1 VRSILITAVALAF
14 SLALPAAAA
23 DEPEGWAYE
32 VANELMSPF
41 CPGRTLADCPSSYA
55 ESLRMWIIVQEAAG
69 RSRADVENELFE
81 RYGDIMRPAPR
92 AQGLGLAAYVVP
104 SAIILLGAGV
114 VVAVLRYHA
123 RKPDAP
129 SATPA
134 VARDPELERII
145 DEELAG

>member
-1 VRSILITAVALAF
+1 VRRILVTAAALALL
-14 SLALPAAAA
+14 LALPAAAA

-41 CPGRTLADCPSSYA
+41 CPGRTLADCPSGYA
-55 ESLRMWIIVQEAAG
+55 ESLRLWIIVQEAAG
-69 RSRADVENELFE
+69 RSRADVENELYE

-92 AQGLGLAAYVVP
+92 ARGLGLAAYVVP

-114 VVAVLRYHA
+114 VAAFLRYHS

-134 VARDPELERII
+134 ASRDPELERII

>member
-1 VRSILITAVALAF
+1 VRSILITAFALVF

-92 AQGLGLAAYVVP
+92 AEGLGLAAYIVP
-104 SAIILLGAGV
+104 SVIILLGAV
-114 VVAVLRYHA
+114 VVAAVLRHHA
-123 RKPDAP
+123 KKPDAP
-129 SATPA
+129 SAPA
-134 VARDPELERII
+134 AAARDPELERIV

>member
-1 VRSILITAVALAF
+1 MRSVLITAVALAF

-92 AQGLGLAAYVVP
+92 AEGLGLAAYVVP
-104 SAIILLGAGV
+104 SAIILLGVGV
-114 VVAVLRYHA
+114 VAAVLRHHA

-129 SATPA
+129 SVTPA
-134 VARDPELERII
+134 VSRDPELERII

>member
-1 VRSILITAVALAF
+1 MRKILVTVAALAWL
-14 SLALPAAAA
+14 LALPAAAA
-23 DEPEGWAYE
+23 DEPEGWAYQ

-41 CPGRTLADCPSSYA
+41 CPGRTLADCPSGYA
-55 ESLRMWIIVQEAAG
+55 ESLRLWIIVQEAAG
-69 RSRADVENELFE
+69 RSRADVENELYE

-92 AQGLGLAAYVVP
+92 AEGLGLAAYVVP
-104 SAIILLGAGV
+104 SVIILLGVGV
-114 VVAVLRYHA
+114 VGAVLRYHA

-134 VARDPELERII
+134 ASRDPELERII